1 MIRYSLLK
9 QHVGFPNL
17 LLKLAV
23 AIFVA
28 GLLVTSGFAAQ
39 PDFYVGA
46 DSITFSNPNPVE
58 GEEITIWVEVKNIG
72 EGTPTMNEDLVV
84 DLYEG
89 DPTTTPLQILCTDVI
104 LELKSG
110 KTDGIQ
116 AQWQPPPGK
125 TEIYAVVNPL
135 GDEYIEEA
143 NRENN
148 VTHATLVAESRTFP
162 PVTPAQVQDAITK
175 GTAWIKA
182 QQGKHS
188 RTCLQ
193 CGTENQLILICIM
206 CGASLKGLA
215 ENFIPGATWHFGEDQ
230 TQETALALQALFATG
245 HTLSNP
251 SLRKGLDFLLE
262 QNWNE
267 FAVYQYAVIIPV
279 LVATQ
284 DPIHRD
290 RAQFAVNQLVKKQLP
305 VKGSEFADER
315 DDGGWGY
322 GYSADGA
329 HMNMVIYALY
339 AAKNWGLDIPADTWA
354 RAERWVRRNQ
364 IETGGWL
371 YNLVDEGSPWAIG
384 VYGSMTA
391 TGLWALRACGVS
403 VGDPQIQK
411 GIAWVKKH
419 WTLTRNP
426 GSNSWLYYYLLS
438 LQRFCDIPPTL
449 DTLAGY
455 NWYDE
460 ISQMMVAQQEAD
472 GRWRG
477 SESDFLATC
486 FAVMSLSHALVG
498 PTEPNIGIVP
508 QSLRFSPPSPRVGE
522 PVRLSATLQNTGT
535 SFNEI
540 LNVGFYVDNEK
551 VATTEVLWTP
561 KLEESVVSADWVPTR
576 EGETEIVARIDLADA
591 DEKDNTASVKLT
603 IYPQSMAATDTQLIK
618 PQKIDENTYQLGNVI
633 FDTSKR
639 EVRIPGEINIVGSD
653 VNIEFL
659 ASGKLGKTHESIL
672 IIDAE
677 PLHIFAALGALDF
690 EPGMNLTV
698 QGDPRVPTGSPVEIW
713 VEWDR
718 SGEAVSHRARRLIWN
733 TFTEQPMQETSWVF
747 TGGRLLN
754 NQLSAQLFYNIIAV
768 YRDPDSLFNHPLPT
782 GTDDRT
788 YRVNTD
794 VIPPKGTK
802 VKVIIR
808 PVGGS

>member
-1 MIRYSLLK
+1 MISYHLLI

-17 LLKLAV
+17 LLKLTIG
-23 AIFVA
+23 IFVA
-28 GLLVTSGFAAQ
+28 GLFVTSGFAQ
-39 PDFYVGA
+39 LPDFYVGPE
-46 DSITFSNPNPVE
+46 SITFSNPNPVE
-58 GEEITIWVEVKNIG
+58 GEEIIIRVEVKNIG
-72 EGTPTMNEDLVV
+72 EGTPTMNDDLVV
-84 DLYEG
+84 DLYEA
-89 DPTTTPLQILCTDVI
+89 DPAAQPLQILCSDVI

-110 KTDGIQ
+110 RTDRVE
-116 AQWQPPPGK
+116 AKWQPPPGT
-125 TEIYAVVNPL
+125 TEIYAVVNPA
-135 GDEYIEEA
+135 GDEHIEEA
-143 NRENN
+143 DAENN
-148 VTHATLVAESRTFP
+148 VTRTTIVAERRTFP
-162 PVTPAQVQDAITK
+162 AVTPDQIQGTITK
-175 GTAWIKA
+175 GITWIKG

-193 CGTENQLILICIM
+193 CGMENQLILVCIT

-215 ENFIPGATWHFGEDQ
+215 ENFISSATWNFGEDQ

-245 HTLSNP
+245 HTP
-251 SLRKGLDFLLE
+251 SDPAIQKGLEFLLD
-262 QNWNE
+262 QDWNE
-267 FAVYQYAVIIPV
+267 FAVYQHAVIVPV

-284 DPIHRD
+284 NPKYRE
-290 RAQFAVNQLVKKQLP
+290 RAQFAVNQLIKKQLP
-305 VKGSEFADER
+305 VPGSEFADER
-315 DDGGWGY
+315 DNGGWGY

-339 AAKNWGLDIPADTWA
+339 AAKQWDLDIPQDTWV
-354 RAERWVRRNQ
+354 RAEKWIRRNQ
-364 IETGGWL
+364 TETGGWL

-391 TGLWALRACGVS
+391 TGLWALRACS
-403 VGDPQIQK
+403 VPAEDLQIQK

-460 ISQMMVAQQEAD
+460 ISQMMVAQQEPD

-486 FAVMSLSHALVG
+486 FAVMSLSHALIG

-522 PVRLSATLQNTGT
+522 AVRLSATLLNTGT
-535 SFNEI
+535 PLNEI
-540 LNVGFYVDNEK
+540 LNVEFYIDDEK

-561 KLEESVVSADWVPTR
+561 KLGETVVSADWVPTT
-576 EGETEIVARIDLADA
+576 EGEIELVARIDLADG
-591 DEKDNTASVKLT
+591 DEKDNTASEKLT
-603 IYPQSMAATDTQLIK
+603 VYPHSTAATDPQLVK
-618 PQKIDENTYQLGNVI
+618 PEKVNDNTFQLGNVV
-633 FDTSKR
+633 FDTSQR
-639 EVRIPGEINIVGSD
+639 EVTIPGEINIVGADSI
-653 VNIEFL
+653 IEFF
-659 ASGKLGKTHESIL
+659 ACGKLGKTHESIL
-672 IIDAE
+672 ILDAE
-677 PLHIFAALGALDF
+677 PFHIFAALGAMDF

-698 QGDPRVPTGSPVEIW
+698 EGDPRPPTGSPVEIW
-713 VEWDR
+713 VEWNRGDEVISR
-718 SGEAVSHRARRLIWN
+718 RARELIWN
-733 TFTEQPMQETSWVF
+733 AFTEQPMQETSWIF
-747 TGGRLLN
+747 NGGRLVN
-754 NQLSAQLFYNIIAV
+754 DQFTPQLFHNIIAV

-802 VKVIIR
+802 VKLIIR
-808 PVGGS
+808 PVVA

>member
-1 MIRYSLLK
+1 MIRYPLLA
-9 QHVGFPNL
+9 QYVGFSNL
-17 LLKLAV
+17 QLKLTV
-23 AIFVA
+23 AILVA
-28 GLLVTSGFAAQ
+28 GLFVTSGYAQ
-39 PDFYVGA
+39 LPDFHIGA
-46 DSITFSNPNPVE
+46 DSITFSNHNPVE

-84 DLYEG
+84 NLYEA
-89 DPTTTPLQILCTDVI
+89 DPATQPLQILCSDVI

-110 KTDGIQ
+110 RSDRVQ

-125 TEIYAVVNPL
+125 TEIYAVVNPT
-135 GDEYIEEA
+135 GDQHIEEA
-143 NRENN
+143 NTENN
-148 VTHATLVAESRTFP
+148 VTHTTLVAETRTFP
-162 PVTPAQVQDAITK
+162 TVTPEQIQGSITK
-175 GTAWIKA
+175 GITWIKA

-245 HTLSNP
+245 HTQSDA
-251 SLRKGLDFLLE
+251 SVQKGLKFLLE

-279 LVATQ
+279 LASTQ
-284 DPIHRD
+284 DPAYKE

-305 VKGSEFADER
+305 IRGSEFADER
-315 DDGGWGY
+315 DNGGWGY

-339 AAKNWGLDIPADTWA
+339 AAKQWDLDIPQDTWV
-354 RAERWVRRNQ
+354 RAEKWIRRNQ
-364 IETGGWL
+364 TETGGWL

-391 TGLWALRACGVS
+391 TGLWALRACS
-403 VGDPQIQK
+403 VPAEDLQIQK

-460 ISQMMVAQQEAD
+460 ISQMMVAQQEPD

-486 FAVMSLSHALVG
+486 FAVMSLSHALIG

-522 PVRLSATLQNTGT
+522 AVRLSATLLNTGT
-535 SFNEI
+535 PLNEI
-540 LNVGFYVDNEK
+540 LNVEFYIDDEK

-561 KLEESVVSADWVPTR
+561 KLGETVVSVDWVPTT
-576 EGETEIVARIDLADA
+576 EGEIELVARIDLADG
-591 DEKDNTASVKLT
+591 DEKDNTASEKLT
-603 IYPQSMAATDTQLIK
+603 VYPHSTAATDPQLVK
-618 PQKIDENTYQLGNVI
+618 PQKVNDNTFQLGNVV
-633 FDTSKR
+633 FDTSQR
-639 EVRIPGEINIVGSD
+639 EVTIPGEINIVGADSI
-653 VNIEFL
+653 IEFF
-659 ASGKLGKTHESIL
+659 ACGKLGKTHESIL
-672 IIDAE
+672 ILDAE
-677 PLHIFAALGALDF
+677 PFHIFAALGAMDF

-698 QGDPRVPTGSPVEIW
+698 EGDPRPPTGSPVEIW
-713 VEWDR
+713 VEWNRGDEVISR
-718 SGEAVSHRARRLIWN
+718 RARELIWN
-733 TFTEQPMQETSWVF
+733 AFTEQPMQETSWIF
-747 TGGRLLN
+747 NGGRLVN
-754 NQLSAQLFYNIIAV
+754 DQFTPQLFHNIIAV

-802 VKVIIR
+802 VKLIIR
-808 PVGGS
+808 PVVA